1 MSQEQK
7 ERNQLPAAA
16 LCVNIWPMRMYFAS
30 IADNLCFIW
39 RMSARLRT
47 NLQAFRE
54 KQVLNPRQS
63 TLP

>member
-1 MSQEQK
+1 
-7 ERNQLPAAA
+7 
-16 LCVNIWPMRMYFAS
+16 VNIWPMRMYFAS